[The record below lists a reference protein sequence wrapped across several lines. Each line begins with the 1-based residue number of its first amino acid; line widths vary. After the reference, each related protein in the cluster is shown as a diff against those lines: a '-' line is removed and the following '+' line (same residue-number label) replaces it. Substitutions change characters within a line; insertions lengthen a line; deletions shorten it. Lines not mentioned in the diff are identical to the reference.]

1 MAVVRHETGRI
12 RKGDTVVVLAGKSQG
27 KQGKVIKVI
36 HKKDRVLVERVNL
49 IKKHQKPTQ
58 TSQGGIVEKEA
69 SIHASNVALFC
80 PKCKKGV
87 RIGYKSHD
95 GGAKVRVCR
104 RCGEEL
110 DK

>member
-1 MAVVRHETGRI
+1 MAVARHETGRI
-12 RKGDTVVVLAGKSQG
+12 KKGDTVVVLTGKNRG
-27 KQGKVIKVI
+27 KQGNVIRVL
-36 HKKDRVLVERVNL
+36 HKKDRVLVERVNI

-58 TSQGGIVEKEA
+58 ASQGGIVEKES
-69 SIHASNVALFC
+69 SIHASNVALLC

-87 RIGYKSHD
+87 RIGYKLHD
-95 GGAKVRVCR
+95 DGAKVRICR

>member
-12 RKGDTVVVLAGKSQG
+12 RKGDTVVVLTGKSQG

-36 HKKDRVLVERVNL
+36 QKKDRVLVERVNM
-49 IKKHQKPTQ
+49 IKRHQKPTQ
-58 TSQGGIVEKEA
+58 KSQGGIVEKEA

-80 PKCKKGV
+80 PKCKKGA
-87 RIGYKSHD
+87 RIGYKVHD
-95 GGAKVRVCR
+95 DGTKVRACR

>member
-12 RKGDTVVVLAGKSQG
+12 KKGDTVVILGGKSQG
-27 KQGKVIKVI
+27 KQGKVMKVI

-87 RIGYKSHD
+87 RIGFKFHD
-95 GGAKVRVCR
+95 DGAKVRVCR